1 MKKNYYLYEKI
12 YRTIKQEISSGKYEV
27 GDKIPTEKEVMSR
40 FSVSRL
46 TAKNAINL
54 LAEENLV
61 QRTPGKG
68 TFVCKLPSQKVLV
81 EQSSSK
87 QSINSRVIGCVL
99 SGFTDGYGSTLLKE
113 LVNAFEKEKYHLI
126 IKLSNESQTKE
137 STYIN
142 ELLSLGVC
150 GLIVL
155 PVQAEYF
162 NSTLL
167 KIALSDTP
175 LVLLD
180 RKLTG
185 IDVPFVGSNNS
196 KGAYDATSELIQLGH
211 KNISVVTN
219 FSAKN
224 SATTERIEGIRSAFS
239 DNSLPIDES
248 IWIPDLKLN
257 YYNIDNTKAL
267 EADITKIQ
275 ETITAH
281 PEITSFFALDNLS
294 AQLTYRA
301 LTKLGNKIPEDYSLI
316 GFDGALKTPLLPSFS
331 RVIQDEKNIA
341 LKGAQLLIEKI
352 NNSNI
357 DVHQHIIDTIFVNN
371 GSIQAPRNRQ

>member
-294 AQLTYRA
+294 TQLTYRA
-301 LTKLGNKIPEDYSLI
+301 LTKLGNKIPENYSLI

>member
-68 TFVCKLPSQKVLV
+68 TFVSKLPSQKVLV

-357 DVHQHIIDTIFVNN
+357 DVHQHIIDTIFINN

>member
-99 SGFTDGYGSTLLKE
+99 SDFTDGYGSTLLKE

-180 RKLTG
+180 RKLAG

>member
-68 TFVCKLPSQKVLV
+68 TFVSKLPSQKVLV

-113 LVNAFEKEKYHLI
+113 LVNAFEKEKYYLI

-185 IDVPFVGSNNS
+185 IDVTFVGSNNS

-275 ETITAH
+275 ETITTH

-357 DVHQHIIDTIFVNN
+357 DVHQHIIDTIFINN

>member
-12 YRTIKQEISSGKYEV
+12 YRTIKQEISSGKYEI

-294 AQLTYRA
+294 TQLTYRA
-301 LTKLGNKIPEDYSLI
+301 LTKLGNKIPENYSLI

>member
-68 TFVCKLPSQKVLV
+68 TFVSKLPSQKVLV

-87 QSINSRVIGCVL
+87 QSTNSRVIGCVL

-196 KGAYDATSELIQLGH
+196 KGAYNATSELIQLGH

-357 DVHQHIIDTIFVNN
+357 DVHQHIIDTIFINN